1 METIQT
7 LHSTLRSVSNIE
19 KKILEIEDNM
29 KRLIKEE
36 VYMKEIQAII
46 QMRKNPKFFYSYVKK
61 SQKTQTKIGPL
72 QDQKGDLNTEPEIKA
87 NLLQDQ
93 YIRVFSKPENAKPE
107 SEYKDKCDA
116 EISDINIS
124 IKDVKDAI
132 KDIPSF
138 AAPGPDKLPALV
150 LKECADEIAE
160 AIVMIWRKSLD
171 SGEIPEMMKLQTII
185 PLFKKGSKSLPEN
198 YRPVSLTSH
207 LIKLFERVLRK
218 KLIQH
223 IEENQLLSENQHAF
237 RAGRSCLTQLLHHMD
252 DVLGKPKE
260 H

>member
-1 METIQT
+1 MFFCIIATKEENWKKLNKLSGGQYRGESPPVALNFRVYLQSLDPDWDLQRVVGGPKKGQRVLKHHHTTVYEVKYVNPTSSKQKQEK
-7 LHSTLRSVSNIE
+7 LE

-116 EISDINIS
+116 EISDISIS

-138 AAPGPDKLPALV
+138 A
-150 LKECADEIAE
+150 
-160 AIVMIWRKSLD
+160 
-171 SGEIPEMMKLQTII
+171 LQDRT
-185 PLFKKGSKSLPEN
+185 S
-198 YRPVSLTSH
+198 YRL
-207 LIKLFERVLRK
+207 
-218 KLIQH
+218 
-223 IEENQLLSENQHAF
+223 
-237 RAGRSCLTQLLHHMD
+237 
-252 DVLGKPKE
+252 
-260 H
+260 